1 MAITKPGRA
10 AGTIPES
17 GERKIAVPAPDGSSN
32 IEIPGVAETGGAATN
47 LPETVR
53 FLRAQRNAC
62 RCEAATLECV
72 SRNFTPWKMLMS
84 DAVAN
89 AAHVRVRRLC
99 LEPPAPATDQLPSS
113 ETIMTDL
120 FTPMDLQGLALPN
133 RIWMSAMTRTRATK
147 DNVPLMGEYYNQC
160 ATAGLIVTECTAVAE
175 QGKGVINGPR
185 PLEG

>member
-1 MAITKPGRA
+1 LLANTTMRTCVGEIDRPDRSRCRARARRQAGRRSSSSLTGMAITKPGRA

-32 IEIPGVAETGGAATN
+32 IEIPGVAEGGAATN

-99 LEPPAPATDQLPSS
+99 LEPPAPATDQLQSS

-133 RIWMSAMTRTRATK
+133 RIWMSAMTRTRA
-147 DNVPLMGEYYNQC
+147 
-160 ATAGLIVTECTAVAE
+160 
-175 QGKGVINGPR
+175 
-185 PLEG
+185 